1 MQHGQQEAVAWLV
14 ENTRDRERLASN
26 NGERCLLHAAARY
39 GQVSL
44 TAAIYLNSV
53 TFLSP
58 STVNCAQNVA
68 KCYKAEC
75 ISVYKWYG
83 ARAWTM

>member
-1 MQHGQQEAVAWLV
+1 MAWLV

-39 GQVSL
+39 GQVSH

-53 TFLSP
+53 TYFVS
-58 STVNCAQNVA
+58 VNCAKNVA
-68 KCYKAEC
+68 KMLQ
-75 ISVYKWYG
+75 S
-83 ARAWTM
+83 

>member
-1 MQHGQQEAVAWLV
+1 MLQHGQQEAVAWLV

-39 GQVSL
+39 GQVSH

-53 TFLSP
+53 TYLVS
-58 STVNCAQNVA
+58 VNCAKNVA
-68 KCYKAEC
+68 KMLQ
-75 ISVYKWYG
+75 S
-83 ARAWTM
+83 

>member
-1 MQHGQQEAVAWLV
+1 MAWLV

-44 TAAIYLNSV
+44 TAPIYLNSA
-53 TFLSP
+53 TFSV
-58 STVNCAQNVA
+58 SVNRQLCP
-68 KCYKAEC
+68 KCGQMLQ
-75 ISVYKWYG
+75 S
-83 ARAWTM
+83 